1 MKAVANVNTASVMSA
16 TVIPQVSLPA
26 PHRLRAEPK
35 IAMRGSLHESLRS
48 HEFNV
53 GIEACDH
60 CMISIAVDE
69 VSDIRE
75 PKVLKKF
82 GVSAACDVKVQMT
95 VRLINDIDVEA
106 ATASPQIFGNHSQR
120 CQAAAVRFGPFSAV
134 IDGEPT
140 DGSCHEFAS
149 AGLAKFVAACLNEG
163 YEYARLDLAPL

>member
-1 MKAVANVNTASVMSA
+1 
-16 TVIPQVSLPA
+16 
-26 PHRLRAEPK
+26 
-35 IAMRGSLHESLRS
+35 MRGSLHESLRS

-53 GIEACDH
+53 GIEAGDH

-69 VSDIRE
+69 VAHIRQ

-82 GVSAACDVKVQMT
+82 GVSAARDVEVQMT
-95 VRLINDIDVEA
+95 VRLINDINVEA
-106 ATASPQIFGNHSQR
+106 AAASPQIFGNYSQR
-120 CQAAAVRFGPFSAV
+120 RQAVAVCFGPFSAV

-149 AGLAKFVAACLNEG
+149 AGLAESVAACLNEG